1 MATHAR
7 DSDRSTSHDAIDP
20 ASLEISVNREK
31 TRLIHL
37 MCIDDGLIDDTL
49 GQYYG
54 PTKDREHS
62 KRRSDITVGSKAQ
75 CEKSL
80 VAAEDCPGWIA
91 TGRET
96 ERRGLAGRM
105 QKIWIFCKCPD
116 KACMSRAP
124 KLSLREEVIRLR
136 YLLAQSMQEIARL
149 KRRLPEEPTKEEE
162 GFFSSCLKK
171 PSS

>member
-1 MATHAR
+1 MSTHAR

-20 ASLEISVNREK
+20 ESLEISVNREK
-31 TRLIHL
+31 TRLIHI
-37 MCIDDGLIDDTL
+37 MCMDDGLIDDTL

-54 PTKDREHS
+54 HTKDREHS

-80 VAAEDCPGWIA
+80 VAAEDCPGWLA

-96 ERRGLAGRM
+96 ERPGLAGRM
-105 QKIWIFCKCPD
+105 QKVWIFCKCPN

-124 KLSLREEVIRLR
+124 KPSLREEIASLR
-136 YLLAQSMQEIARL
+136 EEFTRFIHQSV
-149 KRRLPEEPTKEEE
+149 KENAKLRDELIDTLIYYVL
-162 GFFSSCLKK
+162 GRNSDGA
-171 PSS
+171 